1 MELQNNPHLDRS
13 YRIAKLV
20 AVMLLAGQLIYLAVL
35 EFLASNHKL
44 EVQPL
49 HEQLSLLRP
58 LFYGMAIALLL
69 VSHWLRNRLLGH
81 GAALQQMVVQ
91 ILDPQARQ
99 QQMVKA
105 IQIAMTVAGIPGIL
119 AVVLF
124 LLGGERPDCYP
135 LLAIAIL
142 GQLRLFPRRSDWERW
157 YAQRNAFR

>member
-1 MELQNNPHLDRS
+1 MELQNNSHLDRS
-13 YRIAKLV
+13 YRIARLV
-20 AVMLLAGQLIYLAVL
+20 AVMLLAGQLIYLGVL
-35 EFLASNHKL
+35 EFLASNPTL

-58 LFYGMAIALLL
+58 LFYGMAVVLLL
-69 VSHWLRNRLLGH
+69 VSRWLRNRLLGG
-81 GAALQQMVVQ
+81 GAALRQMVVQ

-105 IQIAMTVAGIPGIL
+105 VQVAMTVAGIPGVL

-124 LLGGERPDCYP
+124 LLGGERTDCYP
-135 LLAIAIL
+135 LLALAAL
-142 GQLRLFPRRSDWERW
+142 GQLLLFPRRSDWERW